1 MITWQYQT
9 VTLGYRFI
17 DDSWQIAQNP
27 GTGQAE
33 EGSMFFVCFFF
44 SRCWLYGKMQNS
56 PQEHECLMYR
66 YTLALQ
72 SILSC

>member
-44 SRCWLYGKMQNS
+44 FKMLVIWENAKLS
-56 PQEHECLMYR
+56 PG
-66 YTLALQ
+66 T
-72 SILSC
+72 